1 MDTITLNLDKNWSN
15 LKCFNYRKMREL
27 EIVQLLKTLSFWAV
41 FWEYPFT
48 C

>member
-1 MDTITLNLDKNWSN
+1 MDTITLNLDKNWSH
-15 LKCFNYRKMREL
+15 LKRFNYRTMREL
-27 EIVQLLKTLSFWAV
+27 EIVQLLKTWSFWAV

>member
-15 LKCFNYRKMREL
+15 LKRFNYRTMREL
-27 EIVQLLKTLSFWAV
+27 EIVQLLKTWSFWAV